1 MKARIK
7 NFYKQKEIGLIAN
20 CNLEVHHL
28 GTKKSNLNN
37 KGNNKDLYTSKF
49 ENIQVIGDRN
59 ISIEDNNMRHFCEGF
74 HLKSLI
80 KVPSTA

>member
-7 NFYKQKEIGLIAN
+7 NFCKQKEIGLIDN
-20 CNLEVHHL
+20 CNLEEHHL
-28 GTKKSNLNN
+28 GTKKLHLNN

-49 ENIQVIGDRN
+49 ENIQVIGDLN
-59 ISIEDNNMRHFCEGF
+59 ISIEDNNMRHFCVSF

-80 KVPSTA
+80 KVPTTA